1 MRTKKI
7 TYVVNRNGWFY
18 FTRRVPCDLLSHYTS
33 IRIVHSLNTSCPSR
47 AKVLAAGSASK
58 LDRYWASL
66 RLQLDDLPGQ
76 SLLRI
81 QNSGSSS
88 VVNSNT
94 HKASQPLLSEALK
107 LYVSLKGKGRSK
119 TFQISAQRACGYVI
133 QVAGDKRLGDY
144 ERQDALK
151 LRDWLVHRGLA
162 GSSVTR
168 NFSYVKAVYN
178 FAASEN
184 ALNINNPFSGV
195 YFDRNA
201 GVKRRKPIPNDQ
213 LHRIQLECQKLD
225 DDIRWLVALLSDSG
239 MRLAEAAGLTIEDIH
254 LNCETPF
261 IQLKK
266 HPWRSLK
273 TASSER
279 KVPLA
284 GHSLW
289 AAQRIMCN
297 HGGHLHAFPRYNA
310 RDTTSANSAS
320 AALNKWLKDFVDK
333 GCTIHSFRHSFR
345 DRLRA
350 VSCPGD
356 IIDQLGGWRTA
367 GVGQGYG
374 EGYPVNVMA
383 DWVQKIAD

>member
-18 FTRRVPCDLLSHYTS
+18 FTRRVPRDLLYHYTS
-33 IRIVHSLNTSCPSR
+33 NRIVHSLRTTCPSQ
-47 AKVLAAGSASK
+47 AKLLAAGSAIK
-58 LDRYWASL
+58 LDRYWARL
-66 RLQLDDLPGQ
+66 RLQIDDLPGQ
-76 SLLRI
+76 SLLRAHTDAPFAS
-81 QNSGSSS
+81 NNFS
-88 VVNSNT
+88 NSNS
-94 HKASQPLLSEALK
+94 SQPLLSEALD

-133 QVAGDKRLGDY
+133 QLAGDKRLGDY

-151 LRDWLVHRGLA
+151 LRDWLINRGLA

-213 LHRIQLECQKLD
+213 LHQIQLECRKLD

-239 MRLAEAAGLTIEDIH
+239 MRLAEAAGLAIEDIN
-254 LNCETPF
+254 LNCEIPF

-284 GHSLW
+284 GYSLW
-289 AAQRIMCN
+289 AAERILSN
-297 HGGHLHAFPRYNA
+297 HNRQLFAFPRYNA
-310 RDTTSANSAS
+310 RAITGSNSAS
-320 AALNKWLKDFVDK
+320 AALNKWLKDFVEK

-350 VSCPGD
+350 VSCPSD
-356 IIDQLGGWRTA
+356 MIDQLGGWRTA

-374 EGYPVNVMA
+374 EGYPVSVMA
-383 DWVQKIAD
+383 DWVKKIAG

>member
-18 FTRRVPCDLLSHYTS
+18 FTRRVPRDLLSHYTS
-33 IRIVHSLNTSCPSR
+33 NRIVHSLNTSCPSR

-66 RLQLDDLPGQ
+66 RLQIDDLPGQ
-76 SLLRI
+76 SLLRSHTDDPCASN
-81 QNSGSSS
+81 NSS
-88 VVNSNT
+88 NSNS
-94 HKASQPLLSEALK
+94 SQPLLSEALD

-151 LRDWLVHRGLA
+151 LRDWLVKRGLA

-201 GVKRRKPIPNDQ
+201 GVKRRKPIPIDQ
-213 LHRIQLECQKLD
+213 LRQIQLDCQKLD

-239 MRLAEAAGLTIEDIH
+239 MRLAEAAGLAIEDIH

-284 GHSLW
+284 GYSLW
-289 AAQRIMCN
+289 AAERIVSN
-297 HGGHLHAFPRYNA
+297 HAGHRHAFPRYNA
-310 RDTTSANSAS
+310 RDITSSNSAS
-320 AALNKWLKDFVDK
+320 ASLNKWLKDFVDK

-350 VSCPGD
+350 VSCPSD
-356 IIDQLGGWRTA
+356 IIDQLGGWQTA

-374 EGYPVNVMA
+374 EGYPVSILA
-383 DWVQKIAD
+383 DWVQKITN

>member
-18 FTRRVPCDLLSHYTS
+18 FTRRVPRDLLSHYTS
-33 IRIVHSLNTSCPSR
+33 NRIVHSLNTSCPSQ

-58 LDRYWASL
+58 LDRYWTSL
-66 RLQLDDLPGQ
+66 RLQIDDLPGQ
-76 SLLRI
+76 SLLRSHTDDLCASN
-81 QNSGSSS
+81 NSS
-88 VVNSNT
+88 NSNS
-94 HKASQPLLSEALK
+94 SQPLLSEALD

-133 QVAGDKRLGDY
+133 QVAGNKRLGDY

-151 LRDWLVHRGLA
+151 LRDWLVKRGLA

-184 ALNINNPFSGV
+184 ALNISNPFSGV
-195 YFDRNA
+195 YFDKNA
-201 GVKRRKPIPNDQ
+201 GVKRRKPIPIDQ
-213 LHRIQLECQKLD
+213 LYQVQLECQKLD

-239 MRLAEAAGLTIEDIH
+239 MRLAEAAGLTIEDIN
-254 LNCETPF
+254 LNCEIPF

-279 KVPLA
+279 KVPLS
-284 GHSLW
+284 GYSLW
-289 AAQRIMCN
+289 AAERIVSN
-297 HGGHLHAFPRYNA
+297 HDRQLFAFLRYNA
-310 RDTTSANSAS
+310 RDITSSNSAS

-350 VSCPGD
+350 VSCPSD
-356 IIDQLGGWRTA
+356 IIDQLGGWQTA

-374 EGYPVNVMA
+374 EGYPVSILA
-383 DWVQKIAD
+383 DWVQKITN

>member
-18 FTRRVPCDLLSHYTS
+18 FTRRVPRDLLPHYTS
-33 IRIVHSLNTSCPSR
+33 NRIVHSLGTNCPSQ

-66 RLQLDDLPGQ
+66 RLQVNDLPGQ
-76 SLLRI
+76 SLLRTHTDASCAS
-81 QNSGSSS
+81 NNFC
-88 VVNSNT
+88 NSNS
-94 HKASQPLLSEALK
+94 SQPLLSEALD
-107 LYVSLKGKGRSK
+107 LYVSLKGKGRSR

-133 QVAGDKRLGDY
+133 EVTGDKRLGDY

-151 LRDWLVHRGLA
+151 LRDWLVKRGLA

-184 ALNINNPFSGV
+184 ALNISNPFSGV

-201 GVKRRKPIPNDQ
+201 GVKRRKPVPFDQ
-213 LHRIQLECQKLD
+213 LHQVQLECRKLD

-239 MRLAEAAGLTIEDIH
+239 MRLAEAAGLAIEDIH
-254 LNCETPF
+254 LKCETPF

-284 GHSLW
+284 GYSLW
-289 AAQRIMCN
+289 AAERIVSN
-297 HGGHLHAFPRYNA
+297 HNRQLFAFPRYNA
-310 RDTTSANSAS
+310 RDITSSNSAS
-320 AALNKWLKDFVDK
+320 AALNKWLKDFVEK

-350 VSCPGD
+350 VSCPSD
-356 IIDQLGGWRTA
+356 IIDQLGGWQTA

-374 EGYPVNVMA
+374 EGYPVSILA
-383 DWVQKIAD
+383 DWVQKISN

>member
-1 MRTKKI
+1 M
-7 TYVVNRNGWFY
+7 NF
-18 FTRRVPCDLLSHYTS
+18 C
-33 IRIVHSLNTSCPSR
+33 
-47 AKVLAAGSASK
+47 SA
-58 LDRYWASL
+58 
-66 RLQLDDLPGQ
+66 
-76 SLLRI
+76 
-81 QNSGSSS
+81 NS
-88 VVNSNT
+88 
-94 HKASQPLLSEALK
+94 SQPLLSEALN

-133 QVAGDKRLGDY
+133 EVAGDKRLGDY

-151 LRDWLVHRGLA
+151 LRDWLIQRGLA

-184 ALNINNPFSGV
+184 ALNISNPFSGV

-201 GVKRRKPIPNDQ
+201 GVKRRKPIPIDQ
-213 LHRIQLECQKLD
+213 LYQIQLECQKLD

-239 MRLAEAAGLTIEDIH
+239 MRLAEAAGLAIEDIH

-266 HPWRSLK
+266 YPWRSLK

-284 GHSLW
+284 GYSLW
-289 AAQRIMCN
+289 AAERIVSN
-297 HGGHLHAFPRYNA
+297 HSRQLFAFPRYNP
-310 RDTTSANSAS
+310 RDITSSNSAS
-320 AALNKWLKDFVDK
+320 ASLNKWLKDFVDK
-333 GCTIHSFRHSFR
+333 GCTIHSFRHSYR

-350 VSCPGD
+350 VSCPSD
-356 IIDQLGGWRTA
+356 IIDQLGGWQTA

-374 EGYPVNVMA
+374 EGYPMIILA
-383 DWVQKIAD
+383 DWVQKITN

>member
-1 MRTKKI
+1 M
-7 TYVVNRNGWFY
+7 
-18 FTRRVPCDLLSHYTS
+18 
-33 IRIVHSLNTSCPSR
+33 
-47 AKVLAAGSASK
+47 
-58 LDRYWASL
+58 
-66 RLQLDDLPGQ
+66 
-76 SLLRI
+76 
-81 QNSGSSS
+81 
-88 VVNSNT
+88 
-94 HKASQPLLSEALK
+94 
-107 LYVSLKGKGRSK
+107 
-119 TFQISAQRACGYVI
+119 
-133 QVAGDKRLGDY
+133 AGDKRLGDY

-320 AALNKWLKDFVDK
+320 AALNKWLKDFVEK

>member
-18 FTRRVPCDLLSHYTS
+18 FTRRVPCDLLSHYTTN
-33 IRIVHSLNTSCPSR
+33 RIVHSLNTSCPSQ

-66 RLQLDDLPGQ
+66 RLQIDDLPGQ
-76 SLLRI
+76 NLLRADTDAPCASY
-81 QNSGSSS
+81 NSSY
-88 VVNSNT
+88 SNI
-94 HKASQPLLSEALK
+94 SQPLLSEALN

-151 LRDWLVHRGLA
+151 LRDWLVKRGLA

-184 ALNINNPFSGV
+184 ALDISNPFSGV
-195 YFDRNA
+195 YFDRSA
-201 GVKRRKPIPNDQ
+201 GVKRRKPIPIDQ
-213 LHRIQLECQKLD
+213 LRQIQLDCQKLD

-239 MRLAEAAGLTIEDIH
+239 IRLAEAAGLAIEDIH
-254 LNCETPF
+254 LKCETPF

-266 HPWRSLK
+266 YPWRSLK

-284 GHSLW
+284 GYSLW
-289 AAQRIMCN
+289 AAERIVSN
-297 HGGHLHAFPRYNA
+297 HAGHRHAFPRYNA
-310 RDTTSANSAS
+310 RDITSSNSAS
-320 AALNKWLKDFVDK
+320 AALNKWLKDFVDI

-350 VSCPGD
+350 VSCPSD
-356 IIDQLGGWRTA
+356 IIDQLGGWQTA

-374 EGYPVNVMA
+374 EGYPVNILA
-383 DWVQKIAD
+383 DWVQQITN

>member
-18 FTRRVPCDLLSHYTS
+18 FTRRVPHDLLSHYTS
-33 IRIVHSLNTSCPSR
+33 NRIVHSLGTTSPSQ
-47 AKVLAAGSASK
+47 AKILAAGSASK

-66 RLQLDDLPGQ
+66 RLQRDDLPGK
-76 SLLRI
+76 SLLRARTDASSASN
-81 QNSGSSS
+81 NSS
-88 VVNSNT
+88 NSNS
-94 HKASQPLLSEALK
+94 SQPLLSEALD

-151 LRDWLVHRGLA
+151 LRDWLIQRGLA

-178 FAASEN
+178 FSVSEN
-184 ALNINNPFSGV
+184 ALNISNPFSGV

-213 LHRIQLECQKLD
+213 LHRIQLECQKFD

-239 MRLAEAAGLTIEDIH
+239 MRLAEAAGLAIEDIH

-284 GHSLW
+284 GYSLW
-289 AAQRIMCN
+289 AAERIVSN
-297 HGGHLHAFPRYNA
+297 HAGHRHAFPRYNT
-310 RDTTSANSAS
+310 RDITSSNSAS
-320 AALNKWLKDFVDK
+320 ASLNKWLKDFVDT

-350 VSCPGD
+350 VSCPSD
-356 IIDQLGGWRTA
+356 TIDQLGGWQTA

-374 EGYPVNVMA
+374 EGYPVSILA
-383 DWVQKIAD
+383 DWVQKITN

>member
-1 MRTKKI
+1 M
-7 TYVVNRNGWFY
+7 
-18 FTRRVPCDLLSHYTS
+18 
-33 IRIVHSLNTSCPSR
+33 
-47 AKVLAAGSASK
+47 
-58 LDRYWASL
+58 
-66 RLQLDDLPGQ
+66 DDLPGQ
-76 SLLRI
+76 SLLRSHNNGPSPSI
-81 QNSGSSS
+81 NFCSSS
-88 VVNSNT
+88 I
-94 HKASQPLLSEALK
+94 SQPRLSEALN

-119 TFQISAQRACGYVI
+119 TFQISAQRAVGYVFR
-133 QVAGDKRLGDY
+133 VAGDKRLGDY

-151 LRDWLVHRGLA
+151 LRDWLLKRGLA

-184 ALNINNPFSGV
+184 ALTISNPFSGV

-201 GVKRRKPIPNDQ
+201 GVKRRKPIPIDQ
-213 LHRIQLECQKLD
+213 LNQIQLECRKLD
-225 DDIRWLVALLSDSG
+225 DDIRWLVGLLSDSG
-239 MRLAEAAGLTIEDIH
+239 MRLAEAAGLAIEDIH
-254 LNCETPF
+254 LNCEIPF

-273 TASSER
+273 TTSSER

-284 GHSLW
+284 GFSLW
-289 AAQRIMCN
+289 AAKRIVSN
-297 HGGHLHAFPRYNA
+297 HEGLLHAFPRYNA
-310 RDTTSANSAS
+310 RDITSSNSAS
-320 AALNKWLKDFVDK
+320 AALNKWLKDFVEK

-356 IIDQLGGWRTA
+356 VIDQLGGWRTT

-374 EGYPVNVMA
+374 EGYPVSIMA
-383 DWVQKIAD
+383 DWVRKIVS